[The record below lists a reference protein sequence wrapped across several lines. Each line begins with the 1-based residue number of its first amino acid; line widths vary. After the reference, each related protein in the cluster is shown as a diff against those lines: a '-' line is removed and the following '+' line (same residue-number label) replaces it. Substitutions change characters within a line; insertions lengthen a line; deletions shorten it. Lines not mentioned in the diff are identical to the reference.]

1 MPTFRYKAVDGGG
14 RTHRGK
20 CSAPSE
26 DALSASLRSQGLWL
40 AESQSHEAVSSG
52 PPPAIKARAIP
63 RRVLIQFFLSLG
75 LQLKAGVPVHTALA
89 FGQDA
94 HTHHAFRAVH
104 ADLVERVRA
113 GSSLSQAFAAHP
125 RAFTPLVI
133 NLVRAGESS
142 GNLAE
147 ACDEVR
153 AHLEWSDRIAAD
165 VRQALV
171 YPVVVLCAVGVFF
184 FIVFSFFI
192 PRFTGVLRELGVPL
206 PAITRAMIA
215 ISEFLRLHHV
225 AVLAAVVA
233 VIVGAALA
241 LRWSPRV
248 RHLTDA
254 VKLKIPL
261 FGPILCQ
268 ICLSRFLQ
276 NLSSLYRSGIPLL
289 EALRLCQSLVGNR
302 ILEQGV
308 AQVEEGVRAGRSLHA
323 TMSDLPIFP
332 PMVLQMTS
340 LGESTG
346 TLDHSLQSVADYYN
360 VMIPR
365 SVKRLFTLFEP
376 ALILF
381 LLVLVGI
388 VALSV
393 FLPIASAL
401 EAR

>member
-1 MPTFRYKAVDGGG
+1 MPTFRYKAVDGRG

-20 CSAPSE
+20 CNAPSE
-26 DALSASLRSQGLWL
+26 DALSASLRNQGLWL
-40 AESQSHEAVSSG
+40 AESESHHPAKSG
-52 PPPAIKARAIP
+52 PPPVISSRAIP
-63 RRVLIQFFLSLG
+63 RRILVQFFLSLG

-89 FGQDA
+89 FGQAD
-94 HTHHAFRAVH
+94 HTHHAFRSIH

-113 GSSLSQAFAAHP
+113 GISLSEAFSVHS

-133 NLVRAGESS
+133 NLIRAGESS
-142 GNLAE
+142 GNLAG

-192 PRFTGVLRELGVPL
+192 PRFSGVLRELGVPL

-225 AVLAAVVA
+225 AVFATVVA
-233 VIVGAALA
+233 VVLGAALA
-241 LRWSPRV
+241 HRLSPRV
-248 RHLTDA
+248 RHLADA
-254 VKLKIPL
+254 AKMRIPL

-289 EALRLCQSLVGNR
+289 DALRLCQSLVGNR

-308 AQVEEGVRAGRSLHA
+308 AQIEEGVRAGRSLHA

-340 LGESTG
+340 LGETTG
-346 TLDHSLQSVADYYN
+346 TLDQSLQSVADYYN

-365 SVKRLFTLFEP
+365 SVKRLFTLLEP
-376 ALILF
+376 TLILF